1 MKKGR
6 AGSSGPAAIC
16 TSGLRQM
23 AFPLKKTIHATAVS
37 VALILVALLCLG
49 IRQYQLYRNHVEVGQ
64 QTEKLIFQ
72 FSIIREHVTETL
84 LEGQYAGLASVGAE
98 LEELNRNLASVI
110 GNRFID
116 DHYKLTLA
124 NAVDLPGLVL
134 LVRKISA
141 GPVRPEQLRQLN
153 TDIRTLG
160 ERLMLFDRVLVEH
173 GKRELISF
181 QNVVI
186 GALAMVV
193 SLIIVLLLF
202 FQRRLIAPLLDLV
215 QQVKEVAAGSRPG
228 LSIVGRSGEI
238 SELAYSFHDLLMARD
253 ITAQGLAKFQRVAS
267 AVKGAQLAI
276 ARAKTRD
283 SLFKEVC
290 RSLLANHEYC
300 LVWIGQGDETG
311 DVMPVTA
318 DGATSMSNKECDA
331 CMAVLLTEAEEKGLE
346 QNPAAL
352 ALRSKAPVVRMDILA
367 GIPKGLLKGTP
378 LADGHAA
385 CAALPIIWQNT
396 VYGVLSIYAL
406 SPTDFDPKEME
417 LLEGLAGDLGLALHT
432 LEGQQHLASRENLHG
447 RLFEALR
454 VIQLT
459 LSPSGNI
466 LGANPVFGGLAGC
479 GADQISGR
487 AWRDFLAPVQPDLAS
502 DGAGLL
508 EKLRSEAGAHLVFA
522 GSTPLQRFLCRV
534 VPDREMGGEP
544 ERLTLVG
551 YPLVWQNGTGDRE
564 AGLRLE
570 MIASL
575 ASGVSH
581 EVSDLSNGLIN
592 YAQVLADE
600 EQLKRPGEPENELLV
615 KIIEAGERIAEIV
628 RKFILYGQEEGPA
641 AGEFLPVA
649 AVLEDALLL
658 IGYHLKSEGIGLEVD
673 LEAAPPVVPVHAQHM
688 QQVFLSILGSIRT
701 ALAERFVGR
710 DPRKKIAIATQTLV
724 ENDQGRVFGIS
735 IVEHGAVIPLER
747 LPEPGH
753 GKDATDPG
761 WGRMLAVCRRIVEDH
776 GGLLLISGEEGKYTK
791 IAFSFPLKGD

>member
-1 MKKGR
+1 M
-6 AGSSGPAAIC
+6 
-16 TSGLRQM
+16 
-23 AFPLKKTIHATAVS
+23 
-37 VALILVALLCLG
+37 LILVALLGLG
-49 IRQYQLYRNHVEVGQ
+49 IRQYQLYRNHVEVSQ
-64 QTEKLIFQ
+64 QTERLIFQ
-72 FSIIREHVTETL
+72 FFIIREHVTENL
-84 LEGQYAGLASVGAE
+84 LEGQYAGLAPVGAE
-98 LEELNRNLASVI
+98 LEELNRNLVSVI

-124 NAVDLPGLVL
+124 NAIDLPGLVL

-153 TDIRTLG
+153 TEIRTLG

-193 SLIIVLLLF
+193 SLVIVLLLF

-228 LSIVGRSGEI
+228 LFIGGRSGEI

-267 AVKGAQLAI
+267 AVKGVQLAI
-276 ARAKTRD
+276 ARAKSRD

-290 RSLLANHEYC
+290 RALLANHEYC
-300 LVWIGQGDETG
+300 LVWIGQADETG

-318 DGATSMSNKECDA
+318 DGATSMSNKECEA

-352 ALRSKAPVVRMDILA
+352 ALRSRAPVVRIDILA

-378 LADGHAA
+378 LADGQAA

-406 SPTDFDPKEME
+406 SPSDFDTKEME

-432 LEGQQHLASRENLHG
+432 IEGQQHLTSRENLHAQ
-447 RLFEALR
+447 LFEALR

-459 LSPSGNI
+459 LSPSGAI
-466 LGANPVFGGLAGC
+466 LGVNQVFAGLAGSAA
-479 GADQISGR
+479 GQIPGR
-487 AWRDFLAPVQPDLAS
+487 AWRDFLEPVQPGLAS
-502 DGAGLL
+502 DTPGLL
-508 EKLRSEAGAHLVFA
+508 EKLRSEEGAPLVFS
-522 GSTPLQRFLCRV
+522 GVTPPRRFLCRV
-534 VPDREMGGEP
+534 VSDREMGGEP
-544 ERLTLVG
+544 ERFILVG
-551 YPLVWQNGTGDRE
+551 YPLARQDG
-564 AGLRLE
+564 AGGQEVSLRLE
-570 MIASL
+570 MIAAL

-600 EQLKRPGEPENELLV
+600 EQLKAPGQPENELLT

-628 RKFILYGQEEGPA
+628 RKFILYGQEEGPT

-658 IGYHLKSEGIGLEVD
+658 IGYHLKSEGIGLEID
-673 LEAAPPVVPVHAQHM
+673 LEAAPPVVPVRAQHM
-688 QQVFLSILGSIRT
+688 QQVFLTILGSIRT

-710 DPRKKIAIATQTLV
+710 DPRKKIAIATQTIV
-724 ENDQGRVFGIS
+724 ENGQDRVFEIS
-735 IVEHGAVIPLER
+735 IKDFGAVIPSGNSLSD
-747 LPEPGH
+747 PGH
-753 GKDATDPG
+753 GKNATAPG
-761 WGRMLAVCRRIVEDH
+761 WGRMLAVCCRIVEDH
-776 GGLLLISGEEGKYTK
+776 GGLLLISGEEGKYTR
-791 IAFSFPLKGD
+791 IVFNFPLKGE

>member
-1 MKKGR
+1 
-6 AGSSGPAAIC
+6 
-16 TSGLRQM
+16 M
-23 AFPLKKTIHATAVS
+23 AFPLKKTIHATAISVS
-37 VALILVALLCLG
+37 LILVALMCLG
-49 IRQYQLYRNHVEVGQ
+49 VRQYQLYRNHVEVSR

-72 FSIIREHVTETL
+72 FAIIREHVTENL
-84 LEGQYAGLASVGAE
+84 LEGQYGGLASVGAE
-98 LEELNRNLASVI
+98 LEELNLNLASVI
-110 GNRFID
+110 GNRSID

-124 NAVDLPGLVL
+124 NAIDLPGLVL
-134 LVRKISA
+134 LVRKISG
-141 GPVRPEQLRQLN
+141 GPARPEHLRQLN
-153 TDIRTLG
+153 TEIRTLG

-202 FQRRLIAPLLDLV
+202 FQRRLIGPLLDLV

-228 LSIVGRSGEI
+228 LSIAGRSGEI
-238 SELAYSFHDLLMARD
+238 SELAYSFHDLLMARE
-253 ITAQGLAKFQRVAS
+253 ITAQGLATFQRVAS

-276 ARAKTRD
+276 ARAKTRE

-290 RSLLANHEYC
+290 RALLANHEYC
-300 LVWIGQGDETG
+300 LVWIGQTDGGGEI
-311 DVMPVTA
+311 MPVTA
-318 DGATSMSNKECDA
+318 DGATSMSNKECEA

-352 ALRSKAPVVRMDILA
+352 ALRSKAPVVRLDILA

-378 LADGHAA
+378 LEDGQAA
-385 CAALPIIWQNT
+385 CAALPIVWQNA

-406 SPTDFDPKEME
+406 SATDFDPREME

-432 LEGQQHLASRENLHG
+432 IEGQQHLASRENLHG

-459 LSPSGNI
+459 LSPSGEI
-466 LGANPVFGGLAGC
+466 LGANPVFAGLAGC
-479 GADQISGR
+479 GAGR
-487 AWRDFLAPVQPDLAS
+487 IPGRGWREFLEPVQAGLVGDTQ
-502 DGAGLL
+502 GLL
-508 EKLRSEAGAHLVFA
+508 EKLRSEEGAQLMFT
-522 GSTPLQRFLCRV
+522 GGTPPQRFLCRV

-544 ERLTLVG
+544 ERLILVG
-551 YPLVWQNGTGDRE
+551 YPLAIARQDGAGGQE

-575 ASGVSH
+575 AGGVSH

-600 EQLKRPGEPENELLV
+600 EQLKSPGQPENELV
-615 KIIEAGERIAEIV
+615 AKIIEAGERIAEIV
-628 RKFILYGQEEGPA
+628 RKFILYGQEEGAA

-658 IGYHLKSEGIGLEVD
+658 IGYHLKSEGIGLETD
-673 LEAAPPVVPVHAQHM
+673 LEAAPPVVPVQAQQM
-688 QQVFLSILGSIRT
+688 QQVFLSMLGSLRI
-701 ALAERFVGR
+701 ALAERFGGR
-710 DPRKKIAIATQTLV
+710 DPRKKLGIVTQSLV
-724 ENDQGRVFGIS
+724 EDGRGRIFEIS
-735 IVEHGAVIPLER
+735 IKDFGAVIPVDS
-747 LPEPGH
+747 LPESGPGMV
-753 GKDATDPG
+753 PSRR
-761 WGRMLAVCRRIVEDH
+761 WVRLLAACRRIVEDH
-776 GGLLLISGEEGKYTK
+776 GGILEISGEEGKYTR
-791 IAFSFPLKGD
+791 IAFSFPVKGD

>member
-1 MKKGR
+1 
-6 AGSSGPAAIC
+6 
-16 TSGLRQM
+16 M
-23 AFPLKKTIHATAVS
+23 AFPLKKTIHATAIS

-49 IRQYQLYRNHVEVGQ
+49 VRQYQLYRNHVEVSQ
-64 QTEKLIFQ
+64 QTERLIFQ
-72 FSIIREHVTETL
+72 FSIIREHVTENL

-98 LEELNRNLASVI
+98 LEELNRNLATVI

-124 NAVDLPGLVL
+124 NAIDLPGLVL

-228 LSIVGRSGEI
+228 LSIAGRSGEI

-253 ITAQGLAKFQRVAS
+253 ITAQGLAKFQRVA
-267 AVKGAQLAI
+267 AAIKGAQLAI

-290 RSLLANHEYC
+290 RALLANHEYC
-300 LVWIGQGDETG
+300 LVWIGQADETG

-318 DGATSMSNKECDA
+318 DGATSMSNKECEA

-406 SPTDFDPKEME
+406 SPTDFDTKEME
-417 LLEGLAGDLGLALHT
+417 LLEGLASDLGLALHT
-432 LEGQQHLASRENLHG
+432 IEGQQHLASRENLHAQ
-447 RLFEALR
+447 LFEALR

-466 LGANPVFGGLAGC
+466 LGANSVFAGIAGV
-479 GADQISGR
+479 GADQGGR
-487 AWRDFLAPVQPDLAS
+487 VWHDFLEPVHPGLTS
-502 DGAGLL
+502 DTPGLL
-508 EKLRSEAGAHLVFA
+508 EKLRLESGVPLAFSGV
-522 GSTPLQRFLCRV
+522 TPPQRFLCRV
-534 VPDREMGGEP
+534 VPDREMDGEP
-544 ERLTLVG
+544 ERLILVG
-551 YPLVWQNGTGDRE
+551 YPLARQEVVGGRE
-564 AGLRLE
+564 VGLRLE
-570 MIASL
+570 MIAAL

-600 EQLKRPGEPENELLV
+600 EQLKSPGEPENELVL
-615 KIIEAGERIAEIV
+615 KIIETGERIAEIV
-628 RKFILYGQEEGPA
+628 RKFILYGQEEGPT

-649 AVLEDALLL
+649 TVLEDALLL
-658 IGYHLKSEGIGLEVD
+658 IGYHLKSEGIGLETD

-688 QQVFLSILGSIRT
+688 QQVFLSMLGSIRT

-710 DPRKKIAIATQTLV
+710 DPRKKITIATQTMV
-724 ENDQGRVFGIS
+724 ENGQGRVFEIS
-735 IVEHGAVIPLER
+735 IKEHGAVIPLDR
-747 LPEPGH
+747 LSEPGH
-753 GKDATDPG
+753 GKDATAPG
-761 WGRMLAVCRRIVEDH
+761 WERMLAVCRRIVEDH
-776 GGLLLISGEEGKYTK
+776 GGLLLISGEEGRYTR

>member
-1 MKKGR
+1 
-6 AGSSGPAAIC
+6 
-16 TSGLRQM
+16 M

-37 VALILVALLCLG
+37 VVLILVALLGLG
-49 IRQYQLYRNHVEVGQ
+49 MRQYQLYRNHVEVSQ
-64 QTEKLIFQ
+64 QTERLIFQ
-72 FSIIREHVTETL
+72 FSIIREHVTENL
-84 LEGQYAGLASVGAE
+84 LEGQYAGLAPAGAE
-98 LEELNRNLASVI
+98 LEELNRNLVSVI

-124 NAVDLPGLVL
+124 NAIDLPGLVL

-141 GPVRPEQLRQLN
+141 GPARPEQLRQLN
-153 TDIRTLG
+153 TEIRTLG

-202 FQRRLIAPLLDLV
+202 FQRRLIAPLLELV
-215 QQVKEVAAGSRPG
+215 QQVKEVASGTRPG
-228 LSIVGRSGEI
+228 LSIAGRSGEI
-238 SELAYSFHDLLMARD
+238 SELAYSFHDLLMARE
-253 ITAQGLAKFQRVAS
+253 ITSQGLAKFQRVAS

-276 ARAKTRD
+276 ARAKNRD

-290 RSLLANHEYC
+290 RALLANHEYC

-352 ALRSKAPVVRMDILA
+352 ALRTKAPVVRMDILA
-367 GIPKGLLKGTP
+367 AIPSGLLKGTP
-378 LADGHAA
+378 LADGQAA

-406 SPTDFDPKEME
+406 SPTDFDTKEME

-432 LEGQQHLASRENLHG
+432 MEGQQHLASRENLHG

-459 LSPSGNI
+459 LSPSGSI
-466 LGANPVFGGLAGC
+466 LSANPTFGGIAGIA
-479 GADQISGR
+479 ADRIPGR
-487 AWRDFLAPVQPDLAS
+487 AWRDFLEPVQPGLAG
-502 DGAGLL
+502 DTPALL
-508 EKLRSEAGAHLVFA
+508 ERLCSEEGVPLVFS
-522 GSTPLQRFLCRV
+522 GVTPPRRFLCRAI
-534 VPDREMGGEP
+534 PDREMGGEP
-544 ERLTLVG
+544 ERLILVG
-551 YPLVWQNGTGDRE
+551 YPLAQQEAVGGRE
-564 AGLRLE
+564 VGLRLE
-570 MIASL
+570 MIATL

-600 EQLKRPGEPENELLV
+600 EQLKRPGQPENELVV
-615 KIIEAGERIAEIV
+615 KIIETGERIAEIV
-628 RKFILYGQEEGPA
+628 RKFILYGREEGAA
-641 AGEFLPVA
+641 AGEFLPVT

-658 IGYHLKSEGIGLEVD
+658 IGYHLKSEGIGLETD
-673 LEAAPPVVPVHAQHM
+673 LEAAPPVVPVQAQQM
-688 QQVFLSILGSIRT
+688 QQVFLTILGSIRT

-710 DPRKKIAIATQTLV
+710 DPRKKIVISTQSLV
-724 ENDQGRVFGIS
+724 ENGQGRVFEIS
-735 IVEHGAVIPLER
+735 IVEHGAVIPLDHLSGRES
-747 LPEPGH
+747 
-753 GKDATDPG
+753 GKDGAVQG
-761 WGRMLAVCRRIVEDH
+761 WGWVFAACRGIVEDH
-776 GGLLLISGEEGKYTK
+776 GGLLLISGEEGKYAR
-791 IAFSFPLKGD
+791 IAFRFPLKGDGTLL

>member
-1 MKKGR
+1 
-6 AGSSGPAAIC
+6 
-16 TSGLRQM
+16 M

-37 VALILVALLCLG
+37 VSVILVALLGLG
-49 IRQYQLYRNHVEVGQ
+49 LRQYQLYRNHVEVSQ

-72 FSIIREHVTETL
+72 FSIIREHVTENL
-84 LEGQYAGLASVGAE
+84 LEGQYEGLAPVGAE

-110 GNRFID
+110 GNRSID

-124 NAVDLPGLVL
+124 NAIDLPGLVL
-134 LVRKISA
+134 LVRKISV
-141 GPVRPEQLRQLN
+141 GPVKPEHLRQLN
-153 TDIRTLG
+153 TEIRTLG

-173 GKRELISF
+173 GKRELVSF

-202 FQRRLIAPLLDLV
+202 FQRRLIMPLLDLV
-215 QQVKEVAAGSRPG
+215 QQVKEVASGIRPG
-228 LSIVGRSGEI
+228 LSIAGRSGEI
-238 SELAYSFHDLLMARD
+238 SELAYSFHDLLMARE

-276 ARAKTRD
+276 ARAKSRD

-290 RSLLANHEYC
+290 RALLANHEYC

-311 DVMPVTA
+311 EIMPVTA
-318 DGATSMSNKECDA
+318 DGATSMSNKECEA

-367 GIPKGLLKGTP
+367 EIPKGLLRGTP
-378 LADGHAA
+378 LADGQAA

-406 SPTDFDPKEME
+406 SPTGFDPKEME

-459 LSPSGNI
+459 LSPSGTI
-466 LGANPVFGGLAGC
+466 LDANPVFGGMVGC
-479 GADQISGR
+479 GANQLPGR
-487 AWRDFLAPVQPDLAS
+487 PWGDFLMPGKPDLA
-502 DGAGLL
+502 DDTPELM
-508 EKLRSEAGAHLVFA
+508 EKLRSAEGATLVFP
-522 GSTPLQRFLCRV
+522 GITHPERFLCRV
-534 VPDREMGGEP
+534 VPDREIEGES
-544 ERLTLVG
+544 ERLILVG
-551 YPLVWQNGTGDRE
+551 YPLASRQEGVGGQGIS
-564 AGLRLE
+564 LRLE
-570 MIASL
+570 MIAAL

-592 YAQVLADE
+592 YAQVLSDE
-600 EQLKRPGEPENELLV
+600 EQLKRPGQPENELLA
-615 KIIEAGERIAEIV
+615 KIIETGERIAEIV
-628 RKFILYGQEEGPA
+628 RKFILYGQEEGVA

-658 IGYHLKSEGIGLEVD
+658 VGYHLKSEGIGLEID

-688 QQVFLSILGSIRT
+688 QQVFLTILGGIRI

-710 DPRKKIAIATQTLV
+710 DPRKKIVIATRSMA
-724 ENDQGRVFGIS
+724 EIGQGRVFELS
-735 IVEHGAVIPLER
+735 IVEHGAVLPLDR
-747 LPEPGH
+747 LSEPGLA
-753 GKDATDPG
+753 KDLTQPG

-776 GGLLLISGEEGKYTK
+776 GGLLLVSGEEGKYSR
-791 IAFSFPLKGD
+791 IVFSFPLKGD

>member
-1 MKKGR
+1 
-6 AGSSGPAAIC
+6 
-16 TSGLRQM
+16 M
-23 AFPLKKTIHATAVS
+23 AFPLKKTIHATAIS

-49 IRQYQLYRNHVEVGQ
+49 VRQYQLYRNHVEVSQ

-72 FSIIREHVTETL
+72 FSIIREHVTENL
-84 LEGQYAGLASVGAE
+84 LEGQYGGLASVSAE

-141 GPVRPEQLRQLN
+141 GPVKPENLRQLN
-153 TDIRTLG
+153 TEIRTLG

-186 GALAMVV
+186 GALALVV

-215 QQVKEVAAGSRPG
+215 QQVKEVASGTRPG
-228 LSIVGRSGEI
+228 LSIAGRSGEI

-267 AVKGAQLAI
+267 AVKGAQLTI
-276 ARAKTRD
+276 ARAKTKD

-290 RSLLANHEYC
+290 RALLANHEYC
-300 LVWIGQGDETG
+300 LVWIGQADETG
-311 DVMPVTA
+311 EIMPVTA
-318 DGATSMSNKECDA
+318 DGATSMSNKECEA

-378 LADGHAA
+378 LADGQAA
-385 CAALPIIWQNT
+385 CAALPILWQNT

-406 SPTDFDPKEME
+406 SPMDFDPKEME

-459 LSPSGNI
+459 LSPTGTI
-466 LGANPVFGGLAGC
+466 LDANSVFGDMAGC
-479 GADQISGR
+479 GADQIPGR
-487 AWRDFLAPVQPDLAS
+487 LWRDFLVKGKPGLADDTS
-502 DGAGLL
+502 GLM
-508 EKLRSEAGAHLVFA
+508 EKLRSAEGAPLAFSWV
-522 GSTPLQRFLCRV
+522 TPPQRFLCRV
-534 VPDREMGGEP
+534 VPDRETDGEL
-544 ERLTLVG
+544 ERLILVG
-551 YPLVWQNGTGDRE
+551 YPLARQEMVGGRE
-564 AGLRLE
+564 VGLRLE
-570 MIASL
+570 MIAAL

-600 EQLKRPGEPENELLV
+600 EQLKRPGHPENELVL
-615 KIIEAGERIAEIV
+615 KIIETGERIAGIV
-628 RKFILYGQEEGPA
+628 RKFILYGQEEGA
-641 AGEFLPVA
+641 TAGEFLPVGT
-649 AVLEDALLL
+649 VLEDALLL
-658 IGYHLKSEGIGLEVD
+658 IGYHLRSEGIGVEVA
-673 LEAAPPVVPVHAQHM
+673 LEAAPPELPVHAQHM
-688 QQVFLSILGSIRT
+688 QQVFLSILGSIRI

-710 DPRKKIAIATQTLV
+710 DPQKKITISTHTMV
-724 ENDQGRVFGIS
+724 ENGQGRVFEIS
-735 IVEHGAVIPLER
+735 IVEHGAVIPLGR

-753 GKDATDPG
+753 GKDATAPG
-761 WGRMLAVCRRIVEDH
+761 WGRVLAVCRRIVEDH
-776 GGLLLISGEEGKYTK
+776 GGLLLISGEEGRYTR
-791 IAFSFPLKGD
+791 IVLSFPLKGD

>member
-1 MKKGR
+1 
-6 AGSSGPAAIC
+6 
-16 TSGLRQM
+16 M
-23 AFPLKKTIHATAVS
+23 AFPLKKTIHATAIS
-37 VALILVALLCLG
+37 VALILVSLLCLG
-49 IRQYQLYRNHVEVGQ
+49 IRQYQLYRNHVEVSQ

-72 FSIIREHVTETL
+72 FSIIREHVTENL
-84 LEGQYAGLASVGAE
+84 LEGQYAGLASVSAE

-141 GPVRPEQLRQLN
+141 GPVRPEYLRQLN
-153 TDIRTLG
+153 TEIRTLG

-228 LSIVGRSGEI
+228 LSIAGRSGEI

-253 ITAQGLAKFQRVAS
+253 ITAEGLAKFQRVAS

-290 RSLLANHEYC
+290 RALLANHEYC
-300 LVWIGQGDETG
+300 LVWIGQADESG

-318 DGATSMSNKECDA
+318 DGATSMSNKECEA

-352 ALRSKAPVVRMDILA
+352 ALRSRGPVVRMDILA
-367 GIPKGLLKGTP
+367 GIPRGLLKGTP
-378 LADGHAA
+378 LADGQAA
-385 CAALPIIWQNT
+385 CAAVPIIWQNT

-406 SPTDFDPKEME
+406 SPTDFETKELE

-432 LEGQQHLASRENLHG
+432 IDGQQHFASRENLHAQ
-447 RLFEALR
+447 LFEALR

-459 LSPSGNI
+459 LSPSGVI
-466 LGANPVFGGLAGC
+466 LGANSVFAGLAGVA
-479 GADQISGR
+479 ADQEGR
-487 AWRDFLAPVQPDLAS
+487 VWRDFLEPTQSGLAN
-502 DGAGLL
+502 DTLGLL
-508 EKLRSEAGAHLVFA
+508 ERLRAEEGAQLMFS
-522 GSTPLQRFLCRV
+522 GGTSSQRFLCRV
-534 VPDREMGGEP
+534 VPDREIGGEP
-544 ERLTLVG
+544 ERLILVG
-551 YPLVWQNGTGDRE
+551 YPLVRQEGVGGQE
-564 AGLRLE
+564 ISLRLE
-570 MIASL
+570 MVAAL

-600 EQLKRPGEPENELLV
+600 EQLKSPGEPENELV
-615 KIIEAGERIAEIV
+615 AKIIEAGERIAEIV

-658 IGYHLKSEGIGLEVD
+658 IGYHLKSEGIGLETD
-673 LEAAPPVVPVHAQHM
+673 LEAAPPVVPVQAQRM
-688 QQVFLSILGSIRT
+688 QQVFLSMLGSIRT

-710 DPRKKIAIATQTLV
+710 DPRKKIFIGTQTMV
-724 ENDQGRVFGIS
+724 ENGQGRVFEI
-735 IVEHGAVIPLER
+735 IIKDFGAVIPQDSL
-747 LPEPGH
+747 LEPG
-753 GKDATDPG
+753 KRMDATSPG
-761 WGRMLAVCRRIVEDH
+761 WGRMLAGCRRIVEDH
-776 GGLLLISGEEGKYTK
+776 GGLMVISGEEGKYTK
-791 IAFSFPLKGD
+791 ITFTFPLKGE

>member
-1 MKKGR
+1 
-6 AGSSGPAAIC
+6 
-16 TSGLRQM
+16 M
-23 AFPLKKTIHATAVS
+23 AFPLKKTIHATAIS
-37 VALILVALLCLG
+37 VALILVALLGLG
-49 IRQYQLYRNHVEVGQ
+49 IRQYQLYRNHVEVSQ
-64 QTEKLIFQ
+64 QTERLIFQ
-72 FSIIREHVTETL
+72 FSIIREHVTENL

-98 LEELNRNLASVI
+98 LEELNRNLVSVI

-116 DHYKLTLA
+116 DHYKLSLA
-124 NAVDLPGLVL
+124 NAIDLPGLVL
-134 LVRKISA
+134 LVRKIST
-141 GPVRPEQLRQLN
+141 GPVRPEYLRQLN
-153 TDIRTLG
+153 TEIRTLG

-202 FQRRLIAPLLDLV
+202 FQRRLIVPLLDLV
-215 QQVKEVAAGSRPG
+215 QQVKEVAAGARPG
-228 LSIVGRSGEI
+228 LSIAGRSGEI
-238 SELAYSFHDLLMARD
+238 SDLAYSFHDLLMARD

-276 ARAKTRD
+276 ARAKSRD

-300 LVWIGQGDETG
+300 LVWIGQADESG
-311 DVMPVTA
+311 EIMPVTA
-318 DGATSMSNKECDA
+318 DGATSMSNKECEA
-331 CMAVLLTEAEEKGLE
+331 CMAVLLTEVEEKGLE

-352 ALRSKAPVVRMDILA
+352 ALRAKAPVVKMDILA
-367 GIPKGLLKGTP
+367 GIPRGLLKGTP

-396 VYGVLSIYAL
+396 VHGVLSIYAL
-406 SPTDFDPKEME
+406 SPSDFDGKEME
-417 LLEGLAGDLGLALHT
+417 LLEGLASDLGLALHII
-432 LEGQQHLASRENLHG
+432 ESQQHLSSRENLHG
-447 RLFEALR
+447 RLFEALG

-459 LSPSGNI
+459 LSPFGAI
-466 LGANPVFGGLAGC
+466 LGANSIFASLAGC
-479 GADQISGR
+479 AAEQMSGR
-487 AWRDFLAPVQPDLAS
+487 AWRDFWAPVEPGLAN

-508 EKLRSEAGAHLVFA
+508 EKLRSAEGAHLVFS
-522 GSTPLQRFLCRV
+522 GGTPSQRFLCRV
-534 VPDREMGGEP
+534 VSDREMGGEP
-544 ERLTLVG
+544 ERLILVG
-551 YPLVWQNGTGDRE
+551 YPLVRQDGAGDRE

-570 MIASL
+570 MVVAL

-600 EQLKRPGEPENELLV
+600 EQLKRPGEPENELLA

-628 RKFILYGQEEGPA
+628 RKFILYGQEEGP

-658 IGYHLKSEGIGLEVD
+658 IGYHLKSEGIGLETD
-673 LEAAPPVVPVHAQHM
+673 LEAVPPVVPVYAQHM
-688 QQVFLSILGSIRT
+688 QQVFLNILGRIRT

-710 DPRKKIAIATQTLV
+710 DLRKKLSVATQTLV
-724 ENDQGRVFGIS
+724 ENGQSRAFAIS
-735 IVEHGAVIPLER
+735 LTEFGAVIPQAFLAESGG
-747 LPEPGH
+747 ET
-753 GKDATDPG
+753 DALSRK
-761 WGRMLAVCRRIVEDH
+761 WGRMFADCRRIVEEH
-776 GGLLLISGEEGKYTK
+776 GGLLSISGEEGKYTK
-791 IAFSFPLKGD
+791 ITFNFPLKGE

>member
-1 MKKGR
+1 
-6 AGSSGPAAIC
+6 
-16 TSGLRQM
+16 M

-49 IRQYQLYRNHVEVGQ
+49 IRQYQLYRNHVEVSQ

-72 FSIIREHVTETL
+72 FSIIREHVTENL
-84 LEGQYAGLASVGAE
+84 LEGQYAGLAPVSGE
-98 LEELNRNLASVI
+98 LEELNRNLVSVI

-124 NAVDLPGLVL
+124 NSVDLPGLIL

-153 TDIRTLG
+153 TEIRTLG

-186 GALAMVV
+186 GALALVV

-228 LSIVGRSGEI
+228 LSIAGRSGEI
-238 SELAYSFHDLLMARD
+238 SDLAYSFHDLLMARD
-253 ITAQGLAKFQRVAS
+253 ITAEGLAKFQRVAS

-290 RSLLANHEYC
+290 RALLANHEYC
-300 LVWIGQGDETG
+300 LVWIGQADETG

-318 DGATSMSNKECDA
+318 DGATSMSNKECEA

-367 GIPKGLLKGTP
+367 GIPRGLLKGTP
-378 LADGHAA
+378 LADGQAA

-406 SPTDFDPKEME
+406 SPTDFDAKELE

-432 LEGQQHLASRENLHG
+432 IEGQQHFASRENLHAQ
-447 RLFEALR
+447 LFEALR

-459 LSPSGNI
+459 LSPSGVI
-466 LGANPVFGGLAGC
+466 LGANPVFSGLAGS
-479 GADQISGR
+479 AVDQGGR
-487 AWRDFLAPVQPDLAS
+487 VWRDFLEPIQPGLAS
-502 DGAGLL
+502 DGPGLL
-508 EKLRSEAGAHLVFA
+508 EKLRSEEGAPLVFS
-522 GSTPLQRFLCRV
+522 GLTPPQRFLCRV
-534 VPDREMGGEP
+534 VPDRELDGEP
-544 ERLTLVG
+544 EQLILVG
-551 YPLVWQNGTGDRE
+551 YPLARQEGVGGQE
-564 AGLRLE
+564 VGLRLE
-570 MIASL
+570 MIAAL

-600 EQLKRPGEPENELLV
+600 EQLKRPGQPENELV
-615 KIIEAGERIAEIV
+615 AKIIEAGERIAEIV

-658 IGYHLKSEGIGLEVD
+658 IGYHLKSEGIGLETD

-710 DPRKKIAIATQTLV
+710 DPRKKIVISTQTMV
-724 ENDQGRVFGIS
+724 EDGQGRVFEIR
-735 IVEHGAVIPLER
+735 IKDFGAVVPQDS
-747 LPEPGH
+747 LPKPGQ
-753 GKDATDPG
+753 GTAPSRS
-761 WGRMLAVCRRIVEDH
+761 WGRMLADCRRIVEDH
-776 GGLLLISGEEGKYTK
+776 GGLLLVSGEEGKNTK
-791 IAFSFPLKGD
+791 ITFSFPLKGD

>member
-1 MKKGR
+1 M
-6 AGSSGPAAIC
+6 AGPGLRPC
-16 TSGLRQM
+16 RNSGLREM

-37 VALILVALLCLG
+37 VVLILVALLCLG
-49 IRQYQLYRNHVEVGQ
+49 IRQYQLYRNHLEVSQ
-64 QTEKLIFQ
+64 QTERLIFQ
-72 FSIIREHVTETL
+72 FSIIREHVIENL
-84 LEGQYAGLASVGAE
+84 LEGQYAGLAPVGAE

-110 GNRFID
+110 ENRFID

-124 NAVDLPGLVL
+124 NAIDLPGLVL

-153 TDIRTLG
+153 SEVRTLG

-215 QQVKEVAAGSRPG
+215 QQMKEVAAGSRPG
-228 LSIVGRSGEI
+228 LSIAGRSGEI
-238 SELAYSFHDLLMARD
+238 SELAYSFHDLLMARE

-267 AVKGAQLAI
+267 AVKAAQLAI

-283 SLFKEVC
+283 LLFKEVC
-290 RSLLANHEYC
+290 RALLANHEYC
-300 LVWIGQGDETG
+300 LVWIGQADETG
-311 DVMPVTA
+311 EIMPLTA
-318 DGATSMSNKECDA
+318 DGATSMSNKECEA

-352 ALRSKAPVVRMDILA
+352 ALRAKAPVVRLDILA

-378 LADGHAA
+378 LADGQAA

-406 SPTDFDPKEME
+406 SPTDFDTKEME
-417 LLEGLAGDLGLALHT
+417 LLEGLASDLGLALYT
-432 LEGQQHLASRENLHG
+432 IEGQQHLASRENLHE
-447 RLFEALR
+447 RIFEALG
-454 VIQLT
+454 VIQVS
-459 LSPSGNI
+459 LSPSGAI
-466 LGANPVFGGLAGC
+466 LEANPIFGSLTGC
-479 GADQISGR
+479 ASDLIPGR
-487 AWRDFLAPVQPDLAS
+487 AWRDFLGPVQPDLAS
-502 DGAGLL
+502 DGPGVL
-508 EKLRSEAGAHLVFA
+508 EKLRVEQGVPLVFS
-522 GSTPLQRFLCRV
+522 GTTPPQRFLCRV

-544 ERLTLVG
+544 ERLILVG
-551 YPLVWQNGTGDRE
+551 YPLARQEDTGGRE
-564 AGLRLE
+564 MSLRLE

-600 EQLKRPGEPENELLV
+600 EQLKEPGEPENELLA
-615 KIIEAGERIAEIV
+615 KIIETGERIAGIV
-628 RKFILYGQEEGPA
+628 RKFILYGQEEGPT

-658 IGYHLKSEGIGLEVD
+658 IGYHLKSEGIGLETG

-688 QQVFLSILGSIRT
+688 QQVFLSVFGRLRT
-701 ALAERFVGR
+701 ALAGRFVGR
-710 DPRKKIAIATQTLV
+710 EPRKKIRVATQTMV
-724 ENDQGRVFGIS
+724 ENGQGRVFEIS
-735 IVEHGAVIPLER
+735 LTEFGAVIP
-747 LPEPGH
+747 PDSMPGAGS
-753 GKDATDPG
+753 GKNPTSHG
-761 WGRMLAVCRRIVEDH
+761 WGRMFAECRRIVEEH
-776 GGLLLISGEEGKYTK
+776 GGLFLLSGEEGKYSRIT
-791 IAFSFPLKGD
+791 FTFPVKGD

>member
-1 MKKGR
+1 MKNGR
-6 AGSSGPAAIC
+6 VGSSGPAI
-16 TSGLRQM
+16 TRKSGLREM

-37 VALILVALLCLG
+37 VALIIVALLGLG
-49 IRQYQLYRNHVEVGQ
+49 IRQYQLYRNHVEVSQ

-84 LEGQYAGLASVGAE
+84 LEGQYADLASVSAE

-110 GNRFID
+110 KNRLID
-116 DHYKLTLA
+116 DNYKLTLA

-173 GKRELISF
+173 GKRELVSF

-193 SLIIVLLLF
+193 SLIIGMLLF

-228 LSIVGRSGEI
+228 LSIAGRSGEI
-238 SELAYSFHDLLMARD
+238 SELAYSFHDLLMARE
-253 ITAQGLAKFQRVAS
+253 ITAQGLAKFQRVVS

-276 ARAKTRD
+276 ARNKTRD

-290 RSLLANHEYC
+290 RALLANHEYC
-300 LVWIGQGDETG
+300 LVWIGQADETG
-311 DVMPVTA
+311 EIMPVTA
-318 DGATSMSNKECDA
+318 DGATSMSNKECET

-352 ALRSKAPVVRMDILA
+352 ALHSKAPVVRMDILA
-367 GIPKGLLKGTP
+367 GVPKGLLKGTP

-385 CAALPIIWQNT
+385 CAALPIIWQNS

-406 SPTDFDPKEME
+406 SPTNFDIKEME
-417 LLEGLAGDLGLALHT
+417 LLEGLACDLGLALYT
-432 LEGQQHLASRENLHG
+432 IEGQQQLISRENLHG

-459 LSPSGNI
+459 LSPSGAI
-466 LGANPVFGGLAGC
+466 LGANQVFAGIA
-479 GADQISGR
+479 GVAADQSGR
-487 AWRDFLAPVQPDLAS
+487 FWRDFLEPVQPGLAS
-502 DGAGLL
+502 DTPALL
-508 EKLRSEAGAHLVFA
+508 EKLRSAEGAPLAFSGV
-522 GSTPLQRFLCRV
+522 TPLQRFLCRV

-544 ERLTLVG
+544 ERLILVG
-551 YPLVWQNGTGDRE
+551 YPLARQEGIGGQE
-564 AGLRLE
+564 IGLRLE
-570 MIASL
+570 MIAAL

-600 EQLKRPGEPENELLV
+600 EQLKSPGQPENELV
-615 KIIEAGERIAEIV
+615 GKIIEAGERIAEIV
-628 RKFILYGQEEGPA
+628 RKFILYGQEEGA
-641 AGEFLPVA
+641 TAGEFLPVA
-649 AVLEDALLL
+649 AVLADALLL
-658 IGYHLKSEGIGLEVD
+658 IGYHLKSEGIGLETD
-673 LEAAPPVVPVHAQHM
+673 LETAPPVVPVHAQHM

-701 ALAERFVGR
+701 ALAARFVGR
-710 DPRKKIAIATQTLV
+710 DPRKKIVIATQTLV
-724 ENDQGRVFGIS
+724 GNGQSRVFEIS
-735 IVEHGAVIPLER
+735 IKDFGAVVPQDSL
-747 LPEPGH
+747 LAPEQ
-753 GKDATDPG
+753 GKGATVPG
-761 WGRMLAVCRRIVEDH
+761 WGRMLADCRRIVEDH
-776 GGLLLISGEEGKYTK
+776 GGLLSISGEEGKYTK
-791 IAFSFPLKGD
+791 IMFTFPLKGD

>member
-1 MKKGR
+1 M
-6 AGSSGPAAIC
+6 
-16 TSGLRQM
+16 
-23 AFPLKKTIHATAVS
+23 
-37 VALILVALLCLG
+37 ILVALLCLG
-49 IRQYQLYRNHVEVGQ
+49 IRQYQLYRNHVEVSQ
-64 QTEKLIFQ
+64 QTERLIFQ
-72 FSIIREHVTETL
+72 FSIIREHVTENL
-84 LEGQYAGLASVGAE
+84 LEGQYAGLAPVGAE
-98 LEELNRNLASVI
+98 LEELNRNLVSVI

-124 NAVDLPGLVL
+124 NAIDLPGLVL

-141 GPVRPEQLRQLN
+141 GPVKPEQLRQLN
-153 TDIRTLG
+153 TEIRTLG

-215 QQVKEVAAGSRPG
+215 QQVKEVASGTRPG
-228 LSIVGRSGEI
+228 LSIAGRSGEI
-238 SELAYSFHDLLMARD
+238 SELAYSFHDLLTARD
-253 ITAQGLAKFQRVAS
+253 ITSQGLAKFQRVAS

-290 RSLLANHEYC
+290 RALLANHEYC
-300 LVWIGQGDETG
+300 LVWIGQADEGG

-318 DGATSMSNKECDA
+318 DGATSMSNKECEA

-352 ALRSKAPVVRMDILA
+352 ALRAKAPVVRMDILA
-367 GIPKGLLKGTP
+367 GIPRGLLKGTP
-378 LADGHAA
+378 LIDGQAA

-406 SPTDFDPKEME
+406 SPTDFDGKEME

-432 LEGQQHLASRENLHG
+432 MEGQQHLASRENLHA

-454 VIQLT
+454 VIKLT
-459 LSPSGNI
+459 LSPSGGI
-466 LGANPVFGGLAGC
+466 LGVNPVFADLAGV
-479 GADQISGR
+479 AAEQDGR
-487 AWRDFLAPVQPDLAS
+487 VWRDFLEPLQPGLDSDAPA
-502 DGAGLL
+502 LL
-508 EKLRSEAGAHLVFA
+508 EKMRSEEGVPLVFS
-522 GSTPLQRFLCRV
+522 GVTPLRRFLCRV
-534 VPDREMGGEP
+534 VPDREMEGEP
-544 ERLTLVG
+544 ERLILVG
-551 YPLVWQNGTGDRE
+551 YPLARQEE
-564 AGLRLE
+564 AGEQEGSLRLE
-570 MIASL
+570 MIAAL

-600 EQLKRPGEPENELLV
+600 EQLKRPGQPENELVV

-628 RKFILYGQEEGPA
+628 RKFILYGREEGPT

-649 AVLEDALLL
+649 TVLEDALLL
-658 IGYHLKSEGIGLEVD
+658 IGYHLKSEGIGLETD
-673 LEAAPPVVPVHAQHM
+673 LEAAPPVVPVQAQHM

-701 ALAERFVGR
+701 ALGERFVGR
-710 DPRKKIAIATQTLV
+710 DPRKKIAIATQTMV
-724 ENDQGRVFGIS
+724 ENGQGRVFEIS
-735 IVEHGAVIPLER
+735 IKEFGAVFPLDR
-747 LPEPGH
+747 LPESGA
-753 GKDATDPG
+753 GKDGAAHG
-761 WGRMLAVCRRIVEDH
+761 WGRVLAVCRRIVEDH
-776 GGLLLISGEEGKYTK
+776 GGFLLISGDEGKYTK
-791 IAFSFPLKGD
+791 IALSFPLKGD

>member
-1 MKKGR
+1 
-6 AGSSGPAAIC
+6 
-16 TSGLRQM
+16 M

-37 VALILVALLCLG
+37 VSLILVALLCLG
-49 IRQYQLYRNHVEVGQ
+49 IRQYQLYRNHVEVSQ

-72 FSIIREHVTETL
+72 FSIIREHVTENL
-84 LEGQYAGLASVGAE
+84 LEGQYAGLASVGTE

-124 NAVDLPGLVL
+124 NAIDLPGLVL
-134 LVRKISA
+134 LVQKISA
-141 GPVRPEQLRQLN
+141 GPVRPEHLRQLN
-153 TDIRTLG
+153 TEMRTLG

-228 LSIVGRSGEI
+228 LSIAGRSGEI

-276 ARAKTRD
+276 SRARNRT

-290 RSLLANHEYC
+290 RALLANHEYC
-300 LVWIGQGDETG
+300 LVWIGQADEAG
-311 DVMPVTA
+311 EIMPVTA
-318 DGATSMSNKECDA
+318 DGATSMSNKECEA

-346 QNPAAL
+346 HNPAAL
-352 ALRSKAPVVRMDILA
+352 ALRSKAPVVRMDILN

-378 LADGHAA
+378 LADGQAA
-385 CAALPIIWQNT
+385 CAALPIVWQNT
-396 VYGVLSIYAL
+396 AYGVLSIYAL
-406 SPTDFDPKEME
+406 SSSDFDTKEME

-432 LEGQQHLASRENLHG
+432 IEGQQHLVSRENLHAQ
-447 RLFEALR
+447 LFEAMG
-454 VIQLT
+454 VIQVIV
-459 LSPSGNI
+459 SPSGAI
-466 LGANPVFGGLAGC
+466 LGANSIFARLAGC
-479 GADQISGR
+479 DADQLPGR
-487 AWRDFLAPVQPDLAS
+487 GWRDFLAPVQPDLAS
-502 DGAGLL
+502 DGGGLL
-508 EKLRSEAGAHLVFA
+508 EKLRSAEGAHLVFSGGA
-522 GSTPLQRFLCRV
+522 HTQRFLCRAV
-534 VPDREMGGEP
+534 SDREMGGEP
-544 ERLTLVG
+544 ERLILVG
-551 YPLVWQNGTGDRE
+551 YPLVKQEGVGGHE

-600 EQLKRPGEPENELLV
+600 EQFKNPGQPENELVV

-628 RKFILYGQEEGPA
+628 RKFIFYGHEEGDPV

-658 IGYHLKSEGIGLEVD
+658 IGYHLKSEGIGLETD
-673 LEAAPPVVPVHAQHM
+673 LEAVPPVVPVHAQHM
-688 QQVFLSILGSIRT
+688 QQVFLNVLGSIRT
-701 ALAERFVGR
+701 ALAERLAGR
-710 DPRKKIAIATQTLV
+710 DPRKKLSITTQTMA
-724 ENDQGRVFGIS
+724 ENGQGRVFTIS
-735 IVEHGAVIPLER
+735 IKEFGAVIPPDMPDSGQGPSSSSR
-747 LPEPGH
+747 R
-753 GKDATDPG
+753 
-761 WGRMLAVCRRIVEDH
+761 WGRMFADCRRIVEEH
-776 GGLLLISGEEGKYTK
+776 GGLMVVSGEEGKHST
-791 IAFSFPLKGD
+791 ITFSFPLKGE

>member
-1 MKKGR
+1 
-6 AGSSGPAAIC
+6 
-16 TSGLRQM
+16 M

-37 VALILVALLCLG
+37 VVLILVVLLGLG
-49 IRQYQLYRNHVEVGQ
+49 IRQYQLYRNHVEVSQ

-72 FSIIREHVTETL
+72 FSIIREHVTDNL
-84 LEGQYAGLASVGAE
+84 LEGQYPGLASVGAE

-110 GNRFID
+110 GNRVID

-134 LVRKISA
+134 LVRKISV
-141 GPVRPEQLRQLN
+141 GPVKPENLRQLN

-318 DGATSMSNKECDA
+318 DGATSMSNKECEA

-432 LEGQQHLASRENLHG
+432 IEGQQHLASRENLHG

-459 LSPSGNI
+459 LSPSGTI
-466 LGANPVFGGLAGC
+466 LDANPVFGGLAGC

-522 GSTPLQRFLCRV
+522 GSTPSQRFLCRV

-544 ERLTLVG
+544 ERLILVG

-570 MIASL
+570 MIAAL

-600 EQLKRPGEPENELLV
+600 EQLKRPGQPENELLV

-724 ENDQGRVFGIS
+724 ENGQGRIFEIS
-735 IVEHGAVIPLER
+735 IVEHGAVIPLGY
-747 LPEPGH
+747 LSEPGPD
-753 GKDATDPG
+753 KNATASG
-761 WGRMLAVCRRIVEDH
+761 WGRVLAVCRRIVEDH
-776 GGLLLISGEEGKYTK
+776 GGLLLISGEAGKYTR
-791 IAFSFPLKGD
+791 IAFSFPLKGDWPTLL

>member
-6 AGSSGPAAIC
+6 AGYSGSAP
-16 TSGLRQM
+16 TRNSGLTEM
-23 AFPLKKTIHATAVS
+23 AFSLKKTIHATAVS
-37 VALILVALLCLG
+37 VSVILVALLCLG
-49 IRQYQLYRNHVEVGQ
+49 IRQYQLYRTHAEVSQ

-72 FSIIREHVTETL
+72 FSIIREHVTENL
-84 LEGQYAGLASVGAE
+84 LEGRYAGLASVGGE

-110 GNRFID
+110 GNRAID

-124 NAVDLPGLVL
+124 NAIDLPGLVL

-202 FQRRLIAPLLDLV
+202 FQRRLIAPLLELV
-215 QQVKEVAAGSRPG
+215 QQVKEVASGTRPG
-228 LSIVGRSGEI
+228 LSIAGKSGEI
-238 SELAYSFHDLLMARD
+238 SELAYSFHELLVARD

-276 ARAKTRD
+276 ARSKTRD
-283 SLFKEVC
+283 SLLKEIC
-290 RSLLANHEYC
+290 RALLTNHEYC
-300 LVWIGQGDETG
+300 LVWVGQADGSGEI
-311 DVMPVTA
+311 MPVTA

-352 ALRSKAPVVRMDILA
+352 ALRSKAPVVRTDILA

-378 LADGHAA
+378 LAEGHAA

-406 SPTDFDPKEME
+406 SPSDFDTKEME

-432 LEGQQHLASRENLHG
+432 IEGQRHLTSRENLHAL
-447 RLFEALR
+447 LFEALR

-459 LSPSGNI
+459 LSPSGVI
-466 LGANPVFGGLAGC
+466 LGANPVFAGLAGSAVEQ
-479 GADQISGR
+479 GGR
-487 AWRDFLAPVQPDLAS
+487 VWRDFLEPVQPGLAS
-502 DGAGLL
+502 DTPGLL
-508 EKLRSEAGAHLVFA
+508 EKLRSEEGAPLVLS
-522 GSTPLQRFLCRV
+522 GVTPPRRFLCRV
-534 VPDREMGGEP
+534 VSDREMGGEP
-544 ERLTLVG
+544 ERLILLG
-551 YPLVWQNGTGDRE
+551 YPLARQDGVGGQE
-564 AGLRLE
+564 VSLRLE
-570 MIASL
+570 MIAAL

-600 EQLKRPGEPENELLV
+600 EQFKRPGEPENGLV
-615 KIIEAGERIAEIV
+615 AKIIEAGERIAEIV
-628 RKFILYGQEEGPA
+628 RKFILYSQEEGPA

-658 IGYHLKSEGIGLEVD
+658 LGYQLKSEGIGLETD
-673 LEAAPPVVPVHAQHM
+673 LEAMPPAVPVHAQHM
-688 QQVFLSILGSIRT
+688 QQVFLNIIGRIRT
-701 ALAERFVGR
+701 ALAERFVGK
-710 DPRKKIAIATQTLV
+710 DPHKKLSVATQTTV
-724 ENDQGRVFGIS
+724 GNGEGRVFEIT
-735 IVEHGAVIPLER
+735 IKDFGAVIPLDS
-747 LPEPGH
+747 LPGS
-753 GKDATDPG
+753 GAGMDAPSRR
-761 WGRMLAVCRRIVEDH
+761 WGRMFADCRRIVEDH
-776 GGLLLISGEEGKYTK
+776 GGLLLITGEEGKYSRIT
-791 IAFSFPLKGD
+791 FNFPLKGD

>member
-1 MKKGR
+1 
-6 AGSSGPAAIC
+6 
-16 TSGLRQM
+16 M
-23 AFPLKKTIHATAVS
+23 AFSLKKTIYATAVS
-37 VALILVALLCLG
+37 VSLILVALLCLG
-49 IRQYQLYRNHVEVGQ
+49 IRQYQLYRNHDEVSR

-72 FSIIREHVTETL
+72 FAIIREHVTENL

-98 LEELNRNLASVI
+98 LEELNLNLASVI

-116 DHYKLTLA
+116 DHYKLSLA
-124 NAVDLPGLVL
+124 NAIDLPGLVL
-134 LVRKISA
+134 LVQKISA

-153 TDIRTLG
+153 ADIRTLG

-228 LSIVGRSGEI
+228 LSITGRSGEI

-276 ARAKTRD
+276 ARSKTRE

-290 RSLLANHEYC
+290 RALLANNEYC
-300 LVWIGQGDETG
+300 LVWIGQADGSGDIQ
-311 DVMPVTA
+311 PVTA
-318 DGATSMSNKECDA
+318 DAATSMSNKECEA

-346 QNPAAL
+346 QNPVAL

-396 VYGVLSIYAL
+396 VHGVLSIYAL
-406 SPTDFDPKEME
+406 SPMEFDTRELE
-417 LLEGLAGDLGLALHT
+417 LLEGLAGDIGLALHT
-432 LEGQQHLASRENLHG
+432 LEGQQHLLSRENLHA
-447 RLFEALR
+447 RLLDALR
-454 VIQLT
+454 VIQLI
-459 LSPSGNI
+459 LSPSGVI
-466 LGANPVFGGLAGC
+466 LGVNPVFAGMA
-479 GADQISGR
+479 GYAADQISGR
-487 AWRDFLAPVQPDLAS
+487 SWRDFLGPVQAGSVSEGP
-502 DGAGLL
+502 GLL
-508 EKLRSEAGAHLVFA
+508 EALRAEEGAELMFSGA
-522 GSTPLQRFLCRV
+522 GSSRRFLCRI
-534 VPDREMGGEP
+534 VPDREMEGEP
-544 ERLTLVG
+544 ERLILVG
-551 YPLVWQNGTGDRE
+551 YPLVWPESAGDGE
-564 AGLRLE
+564 AASPRLE
-570 MIASL
+570 MIAAL
-575 ASGVSH
+575 AGGVAH

-600 EQLKRPGEPENELLV
+600 EQLTSPGQPENELLV

-628 RKFILYGQEEGPA
+628 RKFIRYGQEESPA

-649 AVLEDALLL
+649 TVLEDALLL
-658 IGYHLKSEGIGLEVD
+658 IGYHLKSEGIQMETD
-673 LEAAPPVVPVHAQHM
+673 LEPVPPVVPVHAQQM
-688 QQVFLSILGSIRT
+688 QQVFLCILNSIRT

-710 DPRKKIAIATQTLV
+710 DPRKKLAIITRTVV
-724 ENDQGRVFGIS
+724 ENLQGRVFQIS
-735 IVEHGAVIPLER
+735 IIDSGAVIP
-747 LPEPGH
+747 PDNPP
-753 GKDATDPG
+753 DPG
-761 WGRMLAVCRRIVEDH
+761 YGKGDLPRGWVRMLAVCRRIVEDH
-776 GGLLLISGEEGKYTK
+776 GGLLLLGGEEGKYTK
-791 IAFSFPLKGD
+791 ITFSFPLKGD